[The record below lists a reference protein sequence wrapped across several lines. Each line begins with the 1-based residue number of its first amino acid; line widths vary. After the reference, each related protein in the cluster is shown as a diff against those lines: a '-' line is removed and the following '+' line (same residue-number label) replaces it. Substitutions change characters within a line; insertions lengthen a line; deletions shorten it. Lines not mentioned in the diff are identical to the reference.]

1 LVSRGPKRGVRSDEG
16 TLHVCAGTTASG
28 NDSSVG
34 REPEAAVAAEA
45 GGGDGQGGEASKE
58 ARAGDGEKAE
68 GSEGEGKGAGGVVA
82 PSSVKDAGVASRHDE
97 SPRSGAVAP
106 SDFKAIAAASAAD
119 ASVFTFGDDDDY
131 DSEEELH

>member
-1 LVSRGPKRGVRSDEG
+1 M
-16 TLHVCAGTTASG
+16 CAGTTASG

-45 GGGDGQGGEASKE
+45 GGGDRQGGEASME
-58 ARAGDGEKAE
+58 ARAGNGEKAE
-68 GSEGEGKGAGGVVA
+68 GSEGEDKDAGGVLV
-82 PSSVKDAGVASRHDE
+82 PSSVKDAGVALRHDE
-97 SPRSGAVAP
+97 SPQSGAMAP

-119 ASVFTFGDDDDY
+119 ASVFMFGDDDDY